1 MYYIN
6 AIIVFTDTRMLKWLN
21 VMKVEIYLC
30 LNYTIYVT
38 HLYMYMCSNIFI
50 NTHFDTY
57 IHCTYIHTYIPTYI
71 HTYLHT
77 HTC

>member
-1 MYYIN
+1 MNYMYYIN

-38 HLYMYMCSNIFI
+38 HLYMYMC
-50 NTHFDTY
+50 
-57 IHCTYIHTYIPTYI
+57 
-71 HTYLHT
+71 
-77 HTC
+77 